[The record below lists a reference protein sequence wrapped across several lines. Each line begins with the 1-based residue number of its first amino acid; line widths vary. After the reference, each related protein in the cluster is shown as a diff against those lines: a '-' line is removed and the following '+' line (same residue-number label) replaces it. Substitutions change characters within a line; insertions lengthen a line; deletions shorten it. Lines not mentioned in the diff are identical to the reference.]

1 MARVGRRAGRLR
13 SAPRTS
19 EVDRIVNLAESSGVP
34 EVLSHRGKHHVDSAR
49 TMDDGWYS
57 TRCTVGVVVLQPV
70 DEPAEFARS
79 RRPVTSNR
87 GTPIEKQRQCAGI
100 RLRRRFSATATG
112 AEVKKPVVDPLGRAI
127 AAVDDGP
134 VALARRQ
141 LDPKRLERPHQPRR
155 YDPA

>member
-1 MARVGRRAGRLR
+1 
-13 SAPRTS
+13 
-19 EVDRIVNLAESSGVP
+19 
-34 EVLSHRGKHHVDSAR
+34 
-49 TMDDGWYS
+49 MDDGWYS

>member
-1 MARVGRRAGRLR
+1 
-13 SAPRTS
+13 
-19 EVDRIVNLAESSGVP
+19 
-34 EVLSHRGKHHVDSAR
+34 
-49 TMDDGWYS
+49 MDDGWYS
-57 TRCTVGVVVLQPV
+57 TRRTVGVVVLQPV

-112 AEVKKPVVDPLGRAI
+112 ADVKEVVDPLGRAI

-134 VALARRQ
+134 VRSPDGSLIRNDLNVRINRDATT
-141 LDPKRLERPHQPRR
+141 PREEWR
-155 YDPA
+155 